1 LEETEIAS
9 RLSAV
14 EQRSKSNSHRLDAL
28 EKQTEAVNA
37 LATSVAVM
45 AERVEITGDKVDGLC
60 TDVQELKSEP
70 GKRWKSLVE
79 RVIYIVVA
87 AVVGFIL
94 ARLGLG
100 G

>member
-1 LEETEIAS
+1 MEETEIAG

-37 LATSVAVM
+37 LATSVAVI
-45 AERVEITGDKVDGLC
+45 AERVETTGDKVDSLC

-70 GKRWKSLVE
+70 GKRWKFVVE
-79 RVIYIVVA
+79 KAIYIVIS
-87 AVVGFIL
+87 AVMGYVI

>member
-1 LEETEIAS
+1 MEETEIVG
-9 RLSAV
+9 RLSAI
-14 EQRSKSNSHRLDAL
+14 EQRCKSNSHRLEAL
-28 EKQTEAVNA
+28 EKQTEAVNT

-45 AERVEITGDKVDGLC
+45 AERVETTGEKVDGLC
-60 TDVQELKSEP
+60 ADVQELKSEP
-70 GKRWKSLVE
+70 GKRWKSVVE

-100 G
+100 

>member
-1 LEETEIAS
+1 MEETEIAG

-28 EKQTEAVNA
+28 EKQTEALNT

-45 AERVEITGDKVDGLC
+45 AEKVETTGAKVDGLC

-70 GKRWKSLVE
+70 GKRWKSVVE
-79 RVIYIVVA
+79 RVIYIIVA

-100 G
+100 

>member
-1 LEETEIAS
+1 MEDTEIAE
-9 RLSAV
+9 RISAI
-14 EQRSKSNSHRLDAL
+14 EQRSKSNSHRLDTL
-28 EKQTEAVNA
+28 EKHTEALNT
-37 LATSVAVM
+37 LTTSVAVM
-45 AERVEITGDKVDGLC
+45 AERVKTTGDKVDGLC

-70 GKRWKSLVE
+70 GKRWKAVAE

-100 G
+100 

>member
-1 LEETEIAS
+1 MEETEIAG

-28 EKQTEAVNA
+28 ERHTEAVNT

-45 AERVEITGDKVDGLC
+45 AERVEVTGDKVDSLC
-60 TDVQELKSEP
+60 ADVQELKAEP
-70 GKRWKSLVE
+70 GKRWKGVVE
-79 RVIYIVVA
+79 KVIYIVVA

-100 G
+100 

>member
-1 LEETEIAS
+1 MEETEIAG

-28 EKQTEAVNA
+28 ERHTEAVNT

-45 AERVEITGDKVDGLC
+45 AEVEVTGEKVDGLC

-70 GKRWKSLVE
+70 GKRWKSVVE

-100 G
+100 

>member
-1 LEETEIAS
+1 MEETEIAG

-28 EKQTEAVNA
+28 ENHTEALNT

-45 AERVEITGDKVDGLC
+45 AEKVEVTGEKVDGLC
-60 TDVQELKSEP
+60 TDVQELKAEP
-70 GKRWKSLVE
+70 GKRWKGVVE
-79 RVIYIVVA
+79 KVIYIVVA

-100 G
+100 

>member
-1 LEETEIAS
+1 MEETEIVG
-9 RLSAV
+9 RLSAI
-14 EQRSKSNSHRLDAL
+14 EQRCKSNSHRLESL
-28 EKQTEAVNA
+28 EKQTEAVNT

-45 AERVEITGDKVDGLC
+45 AERVETTGEKVDGLC
-60 TDVQELKSEP
+60 ADVQELKSEP
-70 GKRWKSLVE
+70 GKRWKSVVE

-100 G
+100 

>member
-1 LEETEIAS
+1 MEETEVAG

-28 EKQTEAVNA
+28 EKQTEAVNE

-45 AERVEITGDKVDGLC
+45 AERVETTGDKVDSLC
-60 TDVQELKSEP
+60 SDVQELKSEP
-70 GKRWKSLVE
+70 GKRWKSVVE
-79 RVIYIVVA
+79 KVIYIVVA

-100 G
+100 

>member
-1 LEETEIAS
+1 MEETEIAG

-28 EKQTEAVNA
+28 EKQTEALNT

-45 AERVEITGDKVDGLC
+45 AERVEVTGGKVDSLC
-60 TDVQELKSEP
+60 ADVQELKSEP
-70 GKRWKSLVE
+70 GKRWKAVVE
-79 RVIYIVVA
+79 KVIYIVVS

-100 G
+100 